1 MLPKG
6 RSATETRVGVLAG
19 HRSEREDDREQ
30 PGCDGGVLEKRQRHV
45 VGRTAPTKHAA
56 RQQGRA
62 SAPSDYP
69 AVASHRQGTPRNA
82 TCALTPS
89 RSATASTATNVR
101 APLVSISG
109 ISSPRSEPNS
119 ARSSPRCG
127 DQQDRNRFSHL
138 GNGDPHAENLART
151 RAGHDRL
158 GTSPFCS
165 PAARPGP
172 LVDGRSSTAISPQY
186 RVLTKGGLPA
196 TDAAD
201 RSGRP
206 ANFTSRSAAVP
217 RLRPAKRGKGASA
230 VAPIAVRAI
239 EAATGPEI
247 RALQVRADPQAQ
259 VGSPGALQPPAPT
272 DPGVTV
278 SRHPALLIRLLVNTG
293 RSVGPSASGRRG
305 RAVVC
310 AARPTTPRSWSRS
323 GAVDISSQPSASGS
337 S

>member
-45 VGRTAPTKHAA
+45 VGRTAPTKHA
-56 RQQGRA
+56 
-62 SAPSDYP
+62 SAAAGPSFCP
-69 AVASHRQGTPRNA
+69 VRLPGCGVPPSNGTPRNA

-89 RSATASTATNVR
+89 RSATASTPRNATCALTPSRSATASIPKNVR

-109 ISSPRSEPNS
+109 ISSPRSGPNS

-138 GNGDPHAENLART
+138 GSGDPHAENLART

-172 LVDGRSSTAISPQY
+172 LVDGRSLTAISPQY

-196 TDAAD
+196 TDAAAD
-201 RSGRP
+201 PGDPQISEQVCGC
-206 ANFTSRSAAVP
+206 SAAQT
-217 RLRPAKRGKGASA
+217 S
-230 VAPIAVRAI
+230 
-239 EAATGPEI
+239 
-247 RALQVRADPQAQ
+247 
-259 VGSPGALQPPAPT
+259 
-272 DPGVTV
+272 
-278 SRHPALLIRLLVNTG
+278 
-293 RSVGPSASGRRG
+293 
-305 RAVVC
+305 
-310 AARPTTPRSWSRS
+310 
-323 GAVDISSQPSASGS
+323 
-337 S
+337 